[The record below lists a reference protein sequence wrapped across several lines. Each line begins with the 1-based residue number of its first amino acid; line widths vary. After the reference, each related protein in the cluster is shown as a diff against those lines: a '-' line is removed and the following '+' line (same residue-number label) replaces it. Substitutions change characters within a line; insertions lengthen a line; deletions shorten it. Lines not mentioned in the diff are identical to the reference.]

1 MSLYHQSHNRHRFKS
16 GPRYQYF
23 ERQISYLLICL
34 FCCLPFQKA
43 LCPNCAHTVPIF

>member
-1 MSLYHQSHNRHRFKS
+1 MSLFHQSHNRHRFKS

-34 FCCLPFQKA
+34 FYVCLLANF
-43 LCPNCAHTVPIF
+43 L